1 MDDLLGA
8 EWVGWRN
15 HPKTQEF
22 VRLLKLAVQDASEN
36 WIGGK
41 FLNEDSHTTLV
52 NTLFAQASAK
62 EQSHI
67 IDIIENIKMEPEK
80 EQQNGQ

>member
-1 MDDLLGA
+1 MNDLLGA
-8 EWVGWRN
+8 EWLGWKQ

-22 VRLLKLAVQDASEN
+22 VELLKLSVKDAAEN
-36 WIGGK
+36 WIAGQ
-41 FLNEDSHTTLV
+41 FLNEEAHTTLV

-62 EQSHI
+62 EQSRI
-67 IDIIENIKMEPEK
+67 IDIIENIKLEPEK